1 MNRRDW
7 LAVTAGLAL
16 AGCSPDQPVRIGFIG
31 GLSDRGSDV
40 GEGGRNALM
49 LAVEQRNQAGGIKGR
64 KIELV
69 VQDDGQNP
77 EKATAA
83 VGALVAAKVQ
93 AVVGPFTSAMSAVL
107 VPQVNQARL
116 VLISPT
122 VTGTAFVGKDDYFIR
137 INSAAA
143 ENAHSYAQ
151 QMYRRGQRRV
161 AVAYDMRN
169 LSYTGAWLEA
179 FRARFVALGGR
190 LAVEVPFESQSDT
203 AFSQVMRKLLA
214 ARPDGLLFIATAVDT
229 ARLAQQGSKMAP
241 GLPMGTSEWSGS
253 DALIELGG
261 SAVEGM
267 LVAQSYNRDDSSPR
281 YRQFHDLYQARFG
294 RVPGYSAVNAYDAAI
309 VLFEAM
315 SRMQGSESLKE
326 AVLKYGPYDGLQQS
340 IQFDRFGDTPRQMF
354 FTEIRGGR
362 FVLLK

>member
-1 MNRRDW
+1 M
-7 LAVTAGLAL
+7 
-16 AGCSPDQPVRIGFIG
+16 RIGFVG

-49 LAVEQRNQAGGIKGR
+49 LAVDERNHAGGIKGR

-77 EKATAA
+77 EKAVAA
-83 VGALVAAKVQ
+83 IQALLAAKVQ
-93 AVVGPFTSAMSAVL
+93 AIVGPSTSAMSAVI
-107 VPQVNQARL
+107 VPRVTEARV

-137 INSAAA
+137 INSAAV
-143 ENAHSYAQ
+143 ENARSYAQ

-161 AVAYDMRN
+161 AVAYDTRN
-169 LSYTGAWLEA
+169 LGYTQAWLEA
-179 FRARFVALGGR
+179 FRTRITALGGAV
-190 LAVEVPFESQSDT
+190 AVEVPFESQSEL
-203 AFSQVMRKLLA
+203 AFSNVMRKLLA
-214 ARPDGLLFIATAVDT
+214 VRPDGLLFIATAVDT
-229 ARLAQQGSKMAP
+229 ARLAQQGSKLAP
-241 GLPMGTSEWSGS
+241 GLSMGTSEWAGS

-267 LVAQSYNRDDSSPR
+267 LVAQPYNREDMSGR
-281 YRQFHDLYQARFG
+281 YRRFHEAYQARFG
-294 RVPGYSAVNAYDAAI
+294 RVPGYSAVNAYDAAL

-315 SRMQGSESLKE
+315 SRQQGKESLKE
-326 AVLKYGPYDGLQQS
+326 AILSYGPYEGLQQT
-340 IQFDRFGDTPRQMF
+340 IQFDAYGDTPRRMF